1 MSENAFGILVNR
13 FCVLAKYI
21 HLEPTKC
28 TVITNAC
35 IAQHNFLLSKK
46 DACYAATEGVEI
58 WLIREATKT
67 RVQHGTSEMN
77 VVIILTQ
84 MAR

>member
-13 FCVLAKYI
+13 FCVLAKCI

-35 IAQHNFLLSKK
+35 IALHDCVLSKR
-46 DACYAATEGVEI
+46 DECYATVD
-58 WLIREATKT
+58 
-67 RVQHGTSEMN
+67 N
-77 VVIILTQ
+77 D
-84 MAR
+84 